1 MMKRHLP
8 AASAFVV
15 AALLAGCSRAPEADP
30 RIVSE
35 WMRTLYGAI
44 RAERLSPPVAS
55 RLMVYATAALH
66 EGLVAVDPDGA
77 SAVRT
82 LNGVPQLPRADKR
95 GTHDPTLTAMAA
107 ERVVMDSLF
116 RDGLPTTRSTLARLA
131 DSISGARMEL
141 GVSDAIRTRSEE
153 LGRGI
158 GLAIVAWSRG
168 DGFDGTRGRAFTPK
182 KGLAYWVNDAPPTV
196 YATQNISGSS
206 EFVSLKN
213 PANVLQSGNS
223 SDRGLILSRP
233 KKAGPELP
241 AVNMA
246 GMSEPYWGELRPFAL
261 KSWNECTVPPAPA
274 YATDSGSELFRN
286 ADEVRA
292 YRSRLT
298 DEERTIAYYWAD
310 NAGESGTPI
319 GHWVSIASQM
329 ATARGLPAEA
339 AARLMLTTSVAQA
352 DAFIAVWG
360 YKYGQSLIRPRTYI
374 RRVMDPSWEPLIPT
388 PPFPEYPSG
397 HSGVSAAS
405 AEVLSA
411 TFGDTVAFIDST
423 GLSIGS
429 AVRHFDSFRAAARE
443 AGISRIYGGI
453 HFPYGNLGGRALG
466 ECVGAKVIDRMKGG
480 AR

>member
-1 MMKRHLP
+1 M
-8 AASAFVV
+8 
-15 AALLAGCSRAPEADP
+15 
-30 RIVSE
+30 
-35 WMRTLYGAI
+35 
-44 RAERLSPPVAS
+44 
-55 RLMVYATAALH
+55 
-66 EGLVAVDPDGA
+66 
-77 SAVRT
+77 
-82 LNGVPQLPRADKR
+82 
-95 GTHDPTLTAMAA
+95 
-107 ERVVMDSLF
+107 
-116 RDGLPTTRSTLARLA
+116 
-131 DSISGARMEL
+131 
-141 GVSDAIRTRSEE
+141 
-153 LGRGI
+153 
-158 GLAIVAWSRG
+158 
-168 DGFDGTRGRAFTPK
+168 
-182 KGLAYWVNDAPPTV
+182 
-196 YATQNISGSS
+196 
-206 EFVSLKN
+206 
-213 PANVLQSGNS
+213 
-223 SDRGLILSRP
+223 RGLGFHLFIFH
-233 KKAGPELP
+233 
-241 AVNMA
+241 
-246 GMSEPYWGELRPFAL
+246 FAAQQ
-261 KSWNECTVPPAPA
+261 K
-274 YATDSGSELFRN
+274 
-286 ADEVRA
+286 DEVRA

-411 TFGDTVAFIDST
+411 TFGDSVAFVDST

-429 AVRHFDSFRAAARE
+429 AVRRFDSFRAAAHE

-453 HFPYGNLGGRALG
+453 HFPYGNMGGRALG
-466 ECVGAKVIDRMKGG
+466 ECVGAKVIDRMRAG